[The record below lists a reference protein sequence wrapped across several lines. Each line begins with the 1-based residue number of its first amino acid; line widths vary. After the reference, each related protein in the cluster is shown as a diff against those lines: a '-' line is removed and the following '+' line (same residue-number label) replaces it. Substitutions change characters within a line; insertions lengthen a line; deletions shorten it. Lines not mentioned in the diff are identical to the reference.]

1 MKDQIELFR
10 ELNDKLNS
18 LNEKK
23 IRFEEQLKSKKK
35 DFISLRKEI
44 EDAGYDPT
52 KLSVIK
58 KEKEDQVKVDI
69 ENFEKKVNKVSE
81 QLSEI
86 EAA

>member
-10 ELNDKLNS
+10 SLNDKLNG

-23 IRFEEQLKSKKK
+23 IRFEEQLKAKRK
-35 DFISLRKEI
+35 DFQALRKDI
-44 EDAGYDPT
+44 EEGGYDPT
-52 KLSVIK
+52 KLSEIIK
-58 KEKEDQVKVDI
+58 SKEEKIKVSISD
-69 ENFEKKVNKVSE
+69 FESKLNKVSE